1 MIANL
6 YVKKKKGGRVVI
18 MISGG
23 LDKTDIDFCKREG
36 TMPGKPSFSSEII
49 IYGIVFP

>member
-6 YVKKKKGGRVVI
+6 CVKKARGRRVVI

-23 LDKTDIDFCKREG
+23 LDKTDIDFVK
-36 TMPGKPSFSSEII
+36 GKVSCLKSHPSA
-49 IYGIVFP
+49 VK